1 MKSSGWKK
9 HRLKVEKMVND
20 ANSLFKLPCG
30 ILLATASEKGL
41 KSLMFLSPEEQAK
54 WKRLLVFSRPTLLQK
69 GILSSVEKWLS
80 QFIEKKKELPD
91 IKLDLQGTDFQKDVW
106 LALCST
112 KVGETISYGDLAKKA
127 GHEGASR
134 AVGSAMAANPVTVIV
149 PCHRVLKSGG
159 DLGDYSGFGGVM
171 TKQWLLE
178 HEAIK

>member
-1 MKSSGWKK
+1 
-9 HRLKVEKMVND
+9 MVND
-20 ANSLFKLPCG
+20 ANSLFELPCG

-41 KSLMFLSPEEQAK
+41 KRLIFLSPEEQAK

-80 QFIEKKKELPD
+80 QFIKKKELPN

-106 LALCST
+106 LALHST
-112 KVGETISYGDLAKKA
+112 IVGETISYGDLAKKA

-134 AVGSAMAANPVTVIV
+134 AVGSAMSANPVTVIV

-159 DLGDYSGFGGVM
+159 DLGNYSGFGGTI
-171 TKQWLLE
+171 TKQWLLK

>member
-1 MKSSGWKK
+1 
-9 HRLKVEKMVND
+9 MVSD
-20 ANSLFKLPCG
+20 ANSLFELPCG
-30 ILLATASEKGL
+30 ILLATATEKGL
-41 KSLMFLSPEEQAK
+41 KNLIFLSPEEQVK

-69 GILSSVEKWLS
+69 GILSSVETWLS
-80 QFIEKKKELPD
+80 QFIEKKELPN

-106 LALCST
+106 LALYST
-112 KVGETISYGDLAKKA
+112 KVGETISYGDLAIKA

-134 AVGSAMAANPVTVIV
+134 AVGSAMNANPVTVIV

-171 TKQWLLE
+171 TKQWLLK

>member
-1 MKSSGWKK
+1 
-9 HRLKVEKMVND
+9 MVND
-20 ANSLFKLPCG
+20 ANSLFELPCG
-30 ILLATASEKGL
+30 ILLATATEKGL
-41 KSLMFLSPEEQAK
+41 KNLIFLSPEEQVK

-69 GILSSVEKWLS
+69 GILSSVETWLS
-80 QFIEKKKELPD
+80 QFIEKKELPN

-106 LALCST
+106 LALYST
-112 KVGETISYGDLAKKA
+112 KVGETISYGDLAIKA

-134 AVGSAMAANPVTVIV
+134 AVGSAMNANPVTVIV

-171 TKQWLLE
+171 TKQWLLK